1 MPRMRHRIWWT
12 KWNCTWRN
20 RRKQGSRKNCIK
32 KQNKKKNLL
41 PWLLLA
47 PSLLGVGIFTLI
59 PFADVFRRSFQKAVG
74 TGFVGLGNYRTVL
87 DNQAFQLAAGN
98 TGRFLFVCLPLL
110 LVLSLFVALL
120 LERLGRKGNLLKS
133 GFLLPMAVPA
143 ASVVLFWQLFFD
155 REGILNHILEN
166 FHIQG
171 PDYMN
176 SSGAFGVLVAV
187 YIWKNLGYDM
197 ILWLSGL
204 LGIPE
209 SLYEAAR
216 IDGAGEFQCFWYIT
230 RPLLVQTAFLTGTL
244 SLVNAFKVFRE
255 AWMIAGNYPH
265 DSIYMLQNLFNN
277 WFTKLDMQKM
287 TAGAVMLAA
296 VLGIFLIL
304 CQKAEERWK
313 Q

>member
-1 MPRMRHRIWWT
+1 MRHRIWWT

-155 REGILNHILEN
+155 REGILNHILEI

-216 IDGAGEFQCFWYIT
+216 IDGAGEFQSFWYIT